1 MHNGRGLPDK
11 FTLKKDIAMEI
22 SQIISPDGHINVI
35 HGRKKDNKLLTAE
48 FVFPFVSDYICGAI
62 KEGKPFFFS
71 GRSGNAQ
78 IGIKTDQLTPGKIP
92 TIEKSDIFLDGQIQ
106 NLNPLLGNA
115 LDLFKKGDEIGR
127 LVVMDPDLRIKDVR
141 HYLHKRLF
149 VGRRMGKGYYE
160 GFEICREKNPDT
172 GKTCDYISMELEP
185 YQYCF
190 EPDAMNPSSIN
201 AVIKKGRSA
210 LNTIRSRMP
219 LDLDTSMLNPGE
231 LFVGAIKISLGDIY
245 GIVDAVTQPHDQ
257 KIEHLPARVLDP
269 FRTFRDRQVE
279 LFHFGDRPVPINK
292 IRIRIRF
299 FRTRNPLTVP
309 LEKQKVKEGYR
320 LCDLL
325 TNAEVANLFTTIGLN
340 SLGMILNKGNFIQIP
355 QALDPNGEAQLE
367 IIKNALLQ
375 STFRKTRLNLPDV
388 TDFKFQE
395 TLEKLSVLGGVN
407 SRVFIGNSFPA
418 LEVIDALKRSG
429 LRTFLINMNNPS
441 FEDVYIKKMIKLTH
455 AGHSECEFLHYDS
468 PTDKLYSF
476 YHGCFM
482 EPDDRERFDRV
493 RYWFAFY
500 GSHTQEADNKLT
512 IDLINRLAIRLG
524 DEMGIVHGGGPGL
537 MKDANDLAR
546 QHNIMSVGIAIDL
559 EGEHQASLTTCDG
572 LIKYR
577 EGLRLA
583 RQDHLQKLSNL
594 PIVNTGGYGSAE
606 ELAITITTM
615 KIHENPLAPIILLDP
630 DNLWKDAQKQTDKIA
645 RRKYGPA
652 FTPCLIKS
660 CHNAQEA
667 EQELI
672 RFISNPDDWYLK
684 NRIPMDNV
692 EKARIKAVRIRKQ
705 TLCQEKIEVF
715 QKPNYRLKQA

>member
-1 MHNGRGLPDK
+1 MKID
-11 FTLKKDIAMEI
+11 
-22 SQIISPDGHINVI
+22 QIISPDGHINVI
-35 HGRKKDNKLLTAE
+35 HDRKKEEKILRAQFL
-48 FVFPFVSDYICGAI
+48 FPFVSDYICGAI
-62 KEGKPFFFS
+62 KEGKPFIFS

-78 IGIKTDQLTPGKIP
+78 IGIKTDQLSRDKLPGIDGS
-92 TIEKSDIFLDGQIQ
+92 EIFLEGQIQ
-106 NLNPLLGNA
+106 NLNPLLGNV

-127 LVVMDPDLRIKDVR
+127 LVVMDPELRIKDVR

-149 VGRRMGKGYYE
+149 VGRRVGKGYYE
-160 GFEICREKNPDT
+160 GFEICREQDPLT

-190 EPDAMNPSSIN
+190 EPSAMNPSSIN

-210 LNTIRSRMP
+210 LGRIRSRIP
-219 LDLDTSMLNPGE
+219 LDLQTTRLVPGE

-245 GIVDAVTQPHDQ
+245 GIIDVAVEPEKG

-279 LFHFGDRPVPINK
+279 LYHFGAGAVALDK
-292 IRIRIRF
+292 IRIHIRF

-309 LEKQKVKEGYR
+309 LEKSKVKEGYR

-325 TNAEVANLFTTIGLN
+325 TNAEVSNLFNAIESS
-340 SLGMILNKGNFIQIP
+340 SLGMILNKGNFVQIP
-355 QALDPNGEAQLE
+355 QALNPHGEAQLE
-367 IIKNALLQ
+367 IIKNCVLESTYRKRRPQLLDGEGN
-375 STFRKTRLNLPDV
+375 R
-388 TDFKFQE
+388 FQE

-407 SRVFIGNSFPA
+407 SRVFIGKQFPA
-418 LEVIDALKRSG
+418 LEVIDVLKRSG

-441 FEDVYIKKMIKLTH
+441 FGDDYIKKMIKFTH
-455 AGHSECEFLHYDS
+455 AGHSGCEFLRYDS
-468 PTDKLYSF
+468 DTDKLYSF

-493 RYWFAFY
+493 RYWLAFY
-500 GSHTQEADNKLT
+500 GSHTKEADNKLT

-524 DEMGIVHGGGPGL
+524 YEMGIVHGGGPGL
-537 MKDANDLAR
+537 MKEANDLAR

-572 LIKYR
+572 LIKYK

-594 PIVNTGGYGSAE
+594 PIINTGGYGSAE
-606 ELAITITTM
+606 ELAITITSM

-630 DNLWKDAQKQTDKIA
+630 DNLWKHTQKQTNEIA
-645 RRKYGPA
+645 RLKYGPA
-652 FTPCLIKS
+652 FAPCLIKS
-660 CHNAQEA
+660 CGSAKEA

-672 RFISNPDDWYLK
+672 RFLGCPDEWYL
-684 NRIPMDNV
+684 NNTISIENV
-692 EKARIKAVRIRKQ
+692 EKARIKSARIRKQ
-705 TLCQEKIEVF
+705 TLCQADVEVF
-715 QKPNYRLKQA
+715 QEPNPRLKQ